1 MTCIA
6 FRPCRL
12 SSRRRSRHV
21 ITVAAPSNQQLAS
34 AHSARCLQTS
44 PLSIPTALWTRPYL
58 LSFHRRGFR
67 ASVATKHKASS
78 VQRGSESMCVCF
90 PSLGALSCSYWGHV
104 GSKACDW
111 DRPSV
116 GKGTQHIPSKAPRRM
131 GECCNREGHGRPQI
145 HRQPSKVL
153 WPGTEPFRL
162 LLPEPEP

>member
-1 MTCIA
+1 M
-6 FRPCRL
+6 
-12 SSRRRSRHV
+12 

-116 GKGTQHIPSKAPRRM
+116 GKGHPA
-131 GECCNREGHGRPQI
+131 HPQ
-145 HRQPSKVL
+145 Q
-153 WPGTEPFRL
+153 GTPQDG
-162 LLPEPEP
+162 